1 MPHPVTSFFDP
12 TTYSYS
18 YVVADFA
25 AGSALVID
33 PVLDYDPSSIQ
44 TSTRS
49 ADALIE
55 YLSTNDL
62 TVERILETHIHAD
75 HLSAA
80 SYIRKTRGGKIGIGA
95 GVARVQA
102 LFADRFN
109 PGPGSLKKTSS
120 FDTLFENGDQVGSG
134 TLAFQ
139 VLDTPGHTPAC
150 VTYVFDGYAFVGDT
164 IFMPDY
170 GTARADFPGGS
181 ARTLY
186 QSIQKILSL
195 PQETTLYLCHDYGTE
210 TRSDFKNITTVE
222 EQRTHNK
229 LVNVSVGESEF
240 VANRESRDSTL
251 RAPVLFDPAV
261 PFNLYAGMI
270 PPCNGKSGHE

>member
-1 MPHPVTSFFDP
+1 MTHPVTSFFDP
-12 TTYSYS
+12 ATYSYS

-25 AGSALVID
+25 ASAAVVID
-33 PVLDYDPSSIQ
+33 PVLDYEPRSAQ

-55 YLSTNDL
+55 YLTTNDL
-62 TVERILETHIHAD
+62 SVQRILETHIHAD

-80 SYIRKTRGGKIGIGA
+80 SYIRKTCGGKIGIGV
-95 GVARVQA
+95 GVTDVQA
-102 LFADRFN
+102 LFRDRFS
-109 PGPGSLKKTSS
+109 PAPGSLEKIHA

-134 TLAFQ
+134 ALAFH

-164 IFMPDY
+164 VFMPDY

-181 ARTLY
+181 AQTLY

-195 PQETTLYLCHDYGTE
+195 PQQTTLYLCHDYGTE
-210 TRSDFKNITTVE
+210 TRTDYRNVTTVE
-222 EQRTHNK
+222 EQRKHNK
-229 LVNVSVGESEF
+229 LVNTHIGEREF
-240 VANRESRDSTL
+240 VTGRERRDSTL
-251 RAPVLFDPAV
+251 RAPTLFDPAV
-261 PFNLYAGMI
+261 PFNLYAGQI
-270 PPCNGKSGHE
+270 SVGTPTSGRG

>member
-1 MPHPVTSFFDP
+1 MSHPVTSFFDP

-18 YVVADFA
+18 YVVSDFA
-25 AGSALVID
+25 AGTALVID
-33 PVLDYDPSSIQ
+33 PVLDYDPTSVQ

-80 SYIRKTRGGKIGIGA
+80 SYIRKTCGGKIGIGA
-95 GVARVQA
+95 GVADVQA
-102 LFADRFN
+102 LFRDRFKPE
-109 PGPGSLKKTSS
+109 PGLLKKTNS

-134 TLAFQ
+134 ALAFQ

-150 VTYVFDGYAFVGDT
+150 VTYLFDEYAFVGDT

-181 ARTLY
+181 ARALY

-195 PQETTLYLCHDYGTE
+195 PQETTLYMCHDYGTE

-229 LVNVSVGESEF
+229 LVNVSVSESEF